1 MIIVTFTDFKYLK
14 IFDIFYDN
22 LKKLNLG
29 LDLLVVSLDEETFNL
44 LNKRGI
50 KTIYKQ
56 YNIKS
61 KLYFWE
67 FRLNI
72 INEIFKK
79 NKMDIIHTDADCFWF
94 KNILECINNNKNKL
108 DIIGSIAFGQP
119 RQIVKR
125 VGFVLCC
132 GFYFI
137 KYSEKNSVI
146 IDKIIN
152 QPFTNSDDQV
162 RFNYYIF
169 NNCKSI
175 IENRNN
181 NFIYKTITLNDET
194 KIGIIRDTIISRK
207 YNKNLYCFHPYHS
220 SNTIPE
226 KLLQIKSAFKCP

>member
-94 KNILECINNNKNKL
+94 KNILECIN
-108 DIIGSIAFGQP
+108 IQ
-119 RQIVKR
+119 
-125 VGFVLCC
+125 
-132 GFYFI
+132 
-137 KYSEKNSVI
+137 
-146 IDKIIN
+146 
-152 QPFTNSDDQV
+152 
-162 RFNYYIF
+162 
-169 NNCKSI
+169 
-175 IENRNN
+175 
-181 NFIYKTITLNDET
+181 KTMNV
-194 KIGIIRDTIISRK
+194 
-207 YNKNLYCFHPYHS
+207 F
-220 SNTIPE
+220 
-226 KLLQIKSAFKCP
+226 